1 MCHHPTVESTIYST
15 LNDLKRRKQNL
26 VITGVPELNEDD
38 DDINQAECFFVKTCE
53 QYLSI
58 KLLPLHH
65 GTKRLGKKK
74 TCDNRPR
81 RLLIRLQS
89 EECFTAVLSAAKNLR
104 FSDDEYIRN
113 SVFINADLSPTEA
126 KQAYLRRKRRRE
138 QQANAETTA
147 AETIAN
153 LPSESTASTEA
164 GGGLSIPLRHNSTN
178 LPGVQLPIITE
189 HYDPEI
195 TFKRPITQ
203 CECSLGDASA
213 SATTGDV
220 KLTDYYYNTYC
231 TR

>member
-1 MCHHPTVESTIYST
+1 M
-15 LNDLKRRKQNL
+15 
-26 VITGVPELNEDD
+26 
-38 DDINQAECFFVKTCE
+38 
-53 QYLSI
+53 
-58 KLLPLHH
+58 
-65 GTKRLGKKK
+65 
-74 TCDNRPR
+74 
-81 RLLIRLQS
+81 IRLQS
-89 EECFTAVLSAAKNLR
+89 EECVTAVLSAAKNLR
-104 FSDDEYIRN
+104 FSDDKYVRN

-138 QQANAETTA
+138 QQAKDETTA

-153 LPSESTASTEA
+153 LPSETTASTEA

-195 TFKRPITQ
+195 TFKRSITQ

-220 KLTDYYYNTYC
+220 KLLTVQQLLLQHLLYLMIST
-231 TR
+231 TRLSTL